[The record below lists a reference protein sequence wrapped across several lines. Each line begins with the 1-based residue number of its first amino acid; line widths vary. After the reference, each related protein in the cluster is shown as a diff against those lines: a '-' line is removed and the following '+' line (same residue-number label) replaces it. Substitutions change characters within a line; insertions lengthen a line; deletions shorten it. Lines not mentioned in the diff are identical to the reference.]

1 MVLEKLRNE
10 IDSIDDEIVKLLRK
24 RLNIS
29 YKIGKYK
36 TKKNMKIYD
45 RKREIEIYNK
55 INEKAEKNNLDER
68 FINKIFKI
76 IIRDSRERQK

>member
-1 MVLEKLRNE
+1 MILEKYRNK
-10 IDSIDDEIVKLLRK
+10 IDAIDDEIVKLLRK

-36 TKKNMKIYD
+36 TKKNMRIYD
-45 RKREIEIYNK
+45 KKREIEIFNK
-55 INEKAEKNNLDER
+55 INQKAERNNLNER

-76 IIRDSRERQK
+76 IIRNSRERQR